1 MTEST
6 KKVEFGLFHL
16 RLYLGDMRK
25 SVFTREYRVLLN
37 LLIAARKSADLTQAQ
52 LGKRLRKSQSWVSKY
67 ERAERRIDVIELRQ
81 MCRVL
86 GVTLPEFIERLEEA
100 I

>member
-1 MTEST
+1 
-6 KKVEFGLFHL
+6 
-16 RLYLGDMRK
+16 MRK

-52 LGKRLRKSQSWVSKY
+52 LGKRLRKSQSWVSKC
-67 ERAERRIDVIELRQ
+67 ERAERRIDVIELRR

-86 GVTLPEFIERLEEA
+86 GTTLPEFIERLEKA
-100 I
+100 L